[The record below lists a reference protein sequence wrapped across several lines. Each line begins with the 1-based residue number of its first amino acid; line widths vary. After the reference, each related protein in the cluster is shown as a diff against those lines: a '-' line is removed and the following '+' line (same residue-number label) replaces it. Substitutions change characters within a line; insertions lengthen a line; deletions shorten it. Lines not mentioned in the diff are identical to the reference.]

1 MNERET
7 EAPLHDAEGTAD
19 AGGDDAGR
27 SMEPGAE
34 QPDEHTAGG
43 EAPAADA
50 AEADAAAE
58 AVQAGTAGEQPPQ
71 GGDESLSEFEL
82 NEMIEGLC
90 NSKAEEFRMIGY
102 EHVTGREVW
111 DCVSDKYEKKGYPP
125 LHQIVNDIL
134 SLKSTQFMNWMT
146 MSIYK
151 NAQF

>member
-1 MNERET
+1 MNERED
-7 EAPLHDAEGTAD
+7 EAPLLDAAGTAD
-19 AGGDDAGR
+19 SGGDGAGTNR
-27 SMEPGAE
+27 EPGAE
-34 QPDEHTAGG
+34 HPDEHTAGG
-43 EAPAADA
+43 GAPAADA
-50 AEADAAAE
+50 AEE
-58 AVQAGTAGEQPPQ
+58 AVEDEVQAGEEDQPAQ
-71 GGDESLSEFEL
+71 GGDELLSEFEL

-111 DCVSDKYEKKGYPP
+111 DCVSDKYEKKGYPS